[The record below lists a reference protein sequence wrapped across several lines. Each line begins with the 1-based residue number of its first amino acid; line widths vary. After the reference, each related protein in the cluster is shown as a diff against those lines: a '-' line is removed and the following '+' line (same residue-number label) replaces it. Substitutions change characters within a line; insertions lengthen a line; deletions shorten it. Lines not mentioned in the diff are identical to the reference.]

1 MVISYMRRFLF
12 VHVYKAAGMSIEK
25 ALRPFDVREGLATYS
40 AADRQRL
47 LESLGFNPAILDMQR
62 HTAAA
67 EIRDALGGPLFGQLF
82 KFAFVRNPWDL
93 QLSLYHFAL
102 KHPEFAGNGDALRAK
117 DFEAFILGKENA
129 ERHPVGQQ
137 KRFIVDRDGAPL
149 MDFVGR
155 FETLAADFATVCAR
169 IGVRGLALDHV
180 NRTEHKPWQ
189 QSYTRRMFEIVRR
202 IHAPDIASFGYAD
215 DPAAYGITEARASS

>member
-12 VHVYKAAGMSIEK
+12 VHVYKAAGMSVEK
-25 ALRPFDVREGLATYS
+25 ALKPFDVRSGLAGY
-40 AADRQRL
+40 APDDQRRM

-62 HTAAA
+62 HTSAA
-67 EIRDALGGPLFGQLF
+67 EIRDALGNELFGKLF

-102 KHPEFAGNGDALRAK
+102 KHPEFSGDGAALRAK
-117 DFEAFILGKENA
+117 DFEDFILNRKTT
-129 ERHPVGQQ
+129 RHPLGQQ
-137 KRFIVDRDGAPL
+137 KRFVLDRDGAPL

-155 FETLAADFATVCAR
+155 FETLAADFGQICAR
-169 IGVRGLALDHV
+169 INARGLTLEHI

-189 QSYTRRMFEIVRR
+189 QSYTLRMFDAVRET
-202 IHAPDIASFGYAD
+202 HAPDIEYFGYSE
-215 DPAAYGITEARASS
+215 DPAAYGIV